1 MDRNKIVKYKWNGL
15 KANKKTYILL
25 PVHSIFIVKGES
37 ATTS

>member
-1 MDRNKIVKYKWNGL
+1 MDRYKIVKYKWNGF

-25 PVHSIFIVKGES
+25 LVHSIFIVKGES